1 MFFFQEAGHPHD
13 RGALRNNSAQ
23 EIFSDP
29 QLSIFPAD
37 LHLGVGETHMTS
49 GLVPEEI
56 RSSGWSAAPNLS
68 LGGYCV
74 SPA

>member
-1 MFFFQEAGHPHD
+1 MTEVP
-13 RGALRNNSAQ
+13 ALAR

-49 GLVPEEI
+49 GLVLEEI
-56 RSSGWSAAPNLS
+56 
-68 LGGYCV
+68 
-74 SPA
+74 